1 MVNVTEYRGFF
12 FFFFLRNS
20 DDRSSK
26 SIDDPY
32 GMFRERTIG
41 PPRDEKSCRWVQI
54 DDVNGPPASRGGWL
68 VEVKCECV
76 SCRREADKDE
86 EGWRRK
92 QEYN

>member
-1 MVNVTEYRGFF
+1 MMVIRAECSVNTSARA
-12 FFFFLRNS
+12 R
-20 DDRSSK
+20 DA
-26 SIDDPY
+26 
-32 GMFRERTIG
+32 TIG
-41 PPRDEKSCRWVQI
+41 RRDEKSCRWVQI

-76 SCRREADKDE
+76 HVEEEADRDE

>member
-1 MVNVTEYRGFF
+1 MIRMECSVNT
-12 FFFFLRNS
+12 
-20 DDRSSK
+20 RS
-26 SIDDPY
+26 
-32 GMFRERTIG
+32 GR
-41 PPRDEKSCRWVQI
+41 RDEKSCRWVQI